1 MENEIIMNN
10 VSEEVIDEVVV
21 PAVETAEVCCSTKGR
36 SKLMPVLGAALI
48 GVIAAGA
55 IICWRKHRKSMGS
68 KSAAQDTN
76 DSYGYDF
83 DDYDA
88 EDDDE
93 DKDEKDEDTDN
104 K

>member
-1 MENEIIMNN
+1 MENEIITSSVN
-10 VSEEVIDEVVV
+10 EEVIDEVVV
-21 PAVETAEVCCSTKGR
+21 PAVETAEVCCSAKVR

-55 IICWRKHRKSMGS
+55 IICWRKHRKSMGGE
-68 KSAAQDTN
+68 SAAQNTN
-76 DSYGYDF
+76 DSYDF

-88 EDDDE
+88 EDDEE
-93 DKDEKDEDTDN
+93 DKDEKDDDTDN

>member
-21 PAVETAEVCCSTKGR
+21 PAVETAEVCCSAKGR

-68 KSAAQDTN
+68 ESAAQDTN
-76 DSYGYDF
+76 DSYDF

-93 DKDEKDEDTDN
+93 DKDEDTDN